1 MNASKPH
8 TPPDVAQRADKA
20 TDSATDRD
28 TDRDTNSAAEAARPK
43 APKNTEFEAIFALPD
58 PWGFESLWYEAR
70 KRHLL
75 LAALPH
81 RRYGQVFEPACANGL
96 LTAALA
102 ERADHVLAMDIVP
115 QAIALATERLAAH
128 RNITLQ
134 VGALPRDWPART
146 FDLIVLSEFGYYL
159 SAAQWRDVAARAA
172 ESVSDDGVIVACHWA
187 RNFEGRTLSTR
198 ALHRCIGRQPR
209 LHRHAHHLEPDFQLD
224 VWSPNPRP
232 LRSRE
237 EAQ

>member
-1 MNASKPH
+1 VNASNASKPH
-8 TPPDVAQRADKA
+8 TAPD
-20 TDSATDRD
+20 
-28 TDRDTNSAAEAARPK
+28 AARRSSDKDASHATNHAAGAVKTK